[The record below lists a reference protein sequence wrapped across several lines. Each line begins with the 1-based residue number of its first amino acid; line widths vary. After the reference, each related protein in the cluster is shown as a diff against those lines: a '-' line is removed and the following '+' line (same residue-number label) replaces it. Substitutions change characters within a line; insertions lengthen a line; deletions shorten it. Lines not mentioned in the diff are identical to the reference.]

1 MNAEQKLT
9 PPAIGQIWPGQG
21 GIYGGIRQY
30 PEGPYH
36 IIGAERDVP
45 GRYQYG
51 GYGVLVEAAKSPTD
65 GRANTL
71 ALVNSLIASVGEQIK
86 ANALISEVLD
96 QIPEDKRDEYQAAIA
111 AASYT
116 ADGHR
121 DFYLGSIGE
130 LNHFW
135 QYAPESFDQS
145 WYYISSTQRS
155 ALSAF
160 LLDFENG
167 LQYSYGKD
175 LEFLVRPVRRL
186 PI

>member
-30 PEGPYH
+30 PEGLCH
-36 IIGAERDVP
+36 IVSAEKDIP
-45 GRYQYG
+45 GRHQHG
-51 GYGVLVEAAKSPTD
+51 GYGTSVEAAENRTD

-71 ALVNSLIASVGEQIK
+71 ALLNSLIVSIGEQIK
-86 ANALISEVLD
+86 AGALISEVLD
-96 QIPEDKRDEYQAAIA
+96 QIPEDKRAEYQAAIV
-111 AASYT
+111 AASHT
-116 ADGHR
+116 ADGHT
-121 DFYLGSIGE
+121 DFYLPAIGE

-135 QYAPESFDQS
+135 QYAPESFDES

-155 ALSAF
+155 ANDAF
-160 LLDFENG
+160 SLHFELG
-167 LQYSYGKD
+167 HQHDYAKD
-175 LEFLVRPVRRL
+175 NEFLVRPVRRL